1 MFATAINIIANA
13 FFLIGI
19 LFVFV
24 GMVGLLRLP
33 DVYNRLHA
41 TTKIA
46 TLGTFGVM
54 IAIAI
59 NTGFSEMGLKAITVG
74 IFLLL
79 TAPVSAHMI
88 ARAAYR
94 HGTRLCEGSIV
105 DEYEH
110 FCKETDN
117 SRTQVLNDKKG

>member
-1 MFATAINIIANA
+1 MTTATDIIGNV
-13 FFLIGI
+13 FFLAGI

-54 IAIAI
+54 LSIAIKA
-59 NTGFSEMGLKAITVG
+59 GFSTMGLKAITVG

-79 TAPVSAHMI
+79 TAPVVAHMV
-88 ARAAYR
+88 ARAAHR
-94 HGTRLCEGSIV
+94 SGTKMWTGSVI
-105 DEYEH
+105 DEYAEDNKRE
-110 FCKETDN
+110 KE
-117 SRTQVLNDKKG
+117 SQI

>member
-1 MFATAINIIANA
+1 LTTVTDIIGNV
-13 FFLIGI
+13 FFLAGI

-54 IAIAI
+54 LAIAI
-59 NTGFSEMGLKAITVG
+59 KAGFSTMGLKAITVG

-79 TAPVSAHMI
+79 TAPVVAHMV
-88 ARAAYR
+88 ARAAHR
-94 HGTRLCEGSIV
+94 SGTKMWTGSV
-105 DEYEH
+105 TDEYEEDYKRE
-110 FCKETDN
+110 KESQN
-117 SRTQVLNDKKG
+117 

>member
-1 MFATAINIIANA
+1 MLSTAIEIISNI

-46 TLGTFGVM
+46 TLGAFGVM
-54 IAIAI
+54 LAITVK
-59 NTGFSEMGLKAITVG
+59 TGLSTMGLKAIMVG
-74 IFLLL
+74 IFLIL
-79 TAPVSAHMI
+79 TAPVAAHII
-88 ARAAYR
+88 ARAAHR
-94 HGTRLCEGSIV
+94 SGTELWTGSV
-105 DEYEH
+105 ADEYAEA
-110 FCKETDN
+110 CAVKDEPN
-117 SRTQVLNDKKG
+117 SGPDKRS

>member
-1 MFATAINIIANA
+1 MLSTVIEVASNI

-46 TLGTFGVM
+46 TLGAFGVM
-54 IAIAI
+54 IAITVK
-59 NTGFSEMGLKAITVG
+59 TGFSTMGLKAIMVG
-74 IFLLL
+74 IFLIL
-79 TAPVSAHMI
+79 TAPVAAHII
-88 ARAAYR
+88 ARAAHR
-94 HGTRLCEGSIV
+94 SGTKLWTGSV
-105 DEYEH
+105 ADEYAED
-110 FCKETDN
+110 CAAKKDE
-117 SRTQVLNDKKG
+117 LNCDPDKKL